1 MAGER
6 AQHEPLMRTPDTVL
20 RLDRMG
26 SAHQTRLSFLR
37 ALLRRAAR
45 ECWRFTRPRFD
56 IDARGVGTAIYQVD
70 TGPRTYSLVCFGH
83 DLPADKRTD
92 RVIAEAWD
100 ATFALF
106 DGIPT
111 PADIE
116 RLFANVPRQEA
127 GRYLS
132 SELVLARANRSVRLF
147 DHVVEALAAGA
158 QPDQEAVETIGY
170 LMRTTAVYGNGKF
183 GIADRDRIQH
193 RAELSG
199 PFRAEML
206 TVYLIRAFTVD
217 LAEHMARLRAPD
229 RAVALLPELRRR
241 FGVGNATGLGMAPF
255 LVRHPLLLHRWIS
268 ARETAL
274 ARVRALAQSSETT
287 RARFLAALASGRS
300 LVARWRTDDPVQA
313 PRIPVLAARSRAPR
327 TAAARQHVAQRCT
340 SMGRRSIAGPSVSLS
355 LEGQEFVVTL
365 LLEPHGSLVDDLADQ
380 MSADEAAVF
389 DIDGAQNCGD
399 LLAAIDGCY
408 RWALATDFTRPDQ
421 AALFWYVSEEK
432 LEPRLGVRADE
443 PGAELEQPLAVA
455 RDVAALRAALQ
466 SQPPET
472 MVGAFL
478 LRSPEHRHTARR
490 VQVLAR
496 HPYAEIR
503 DNLIGRD
510 MRAVDILRC
519 KLAFFGVTRF
529 DPRSDKWLRITLCQ
543 GRALPRRNCRARL
556 GRLDLARHDRIAQRG
571 REPQPEGVPRRRH
584 ELGFGRRS
592 RPGRPLARRPSVGVG
607 PVACRAPGAAR

>member
-37 ALLRRAAR
+37 ALLRKATR
-45 ECWRFTRPRFD
+45 ECWAFTRPRFD
-56 IDARGVGTAIYQVD
+56 IDTRGVGTAIYQVD

-229 RAVALLPELRRR
+229 LAVALMPELRRR

-313 PRIPVLAARSRAPR
+313 PRIPVLARDLERLERLLLASTLLSDVHPWEAIHRWAERE
-327 TAAARQHVAQRCT
+327 
-340 SMGRRSIAGPSVSLS
+340 LS

-399 LLAAIDGCY
+399 LLAAIGGCY

-466 SQPPET
+466 SQPPEMT
-472 MVGAFL
+472 VGAFL

-543 GRALPRRNCRARL
+543 GAPYPTE
-556 GRLDLARHDRIAQRG
+556 IAERDWDDWIW
-571 REPQPEGVPRRRH
+571 PT
-584 ELGFGRRS
+584 
-592 RPGRPLARRPSVGVG
+592 
-607 PVACRAPGAAR
+607 